1 MKRFRARWMEV
12 CMRCALCVLAV
23 VQAMGGVAWLPGRVG
38 EQAPALRVVAETVT
52 TPCGHTL
59 SVSRT
64 ESGDEGDAVA
74 GERDSAAMPCC
85 DEGEDCGVAC
95 YRAGLASLT
104 IDLPL
109 PPRVAP
115 VAAPAAVRVARLLP
129 GPRVPPTPPPI
140 LA

>member
-23 VQAMGGVAWLPGRVG
+23 VQALGGVAWLPGRVG
-38 EQAPALRVVAETVT
+38 EQAPALRVVVETVM
-52 TPCGHTL
+52 TPCGHALNVTPP
-59 SVSRT
+59 RA
-64 ESGDEGDAVA
+64 GDVGDAAA
-74 GERDSAAMPCC
+74 GEREPASMPCC

-95 YRAGLASLT
+95 YRAGMASLT

-109 PPRVAP
+109 PTRVAP
-115 VAAPAAVRVARLLP
+115 VAAPATVRVARLLP

>member
-1 MKRFRARWMEV
+1 
-12 CMRCALCVLAV
+12 MRCALCVLAV
-23 VQAMGGVAWLPGRVG
+23 VQALGGVAWLPGRVG
-38 EQAPALRVVAETVT
+38 EQEPALRVVVETVT

-59 SVSRT
+59 NVTQAR
-64 ESGDEGDAVA
+64 SGEADDAVA
-74 GERDSAAMPCC
+74 GERDPRMMPCC

-115 VAAPAAVRVARLLP
+115 VAAPATVRVARLLP